1 MYEAC
6 LASHAARCNSSISVT
21 LTGRPGLLSLARA
34 PSVARVLSD
43 CKTSFTTVP
52 SPPFNVV
59 LVDIL
64 LFGARYRYNVQGSF
78 SRL

>member
-21 LTGRPGLLSLARA
+21 LPGRPGLFGLACV
-34 PSVARVLSD
+34 PFVARVLSD
-43 CKTSFTTVP
+43 CKTSFTTVL

-59 LVDIL
+59 VVYIL
-64 LFGARYRYNVQGSF
+64 LYGA
-78 SRL
+78 

>member
-6 LASHAARCNSSISVT
+6 LASQAARCNSSISVA
-21 LTGRPGLLSLARA
+21 LRDRPGLLGLARA
-34 PSVARVLSD
+34 PSLARALSARKTYFISVL
-43 CKTSFTTVP
+43 

-59 LVDIL
+59 VVDIL
-64 LFGARYRYNVQGSF
+64 SFGARYRYNVYGSF